1 MLSEVVRW
9 DGPVEEL
16 IEIAER
22 GMVNFEQ
29 FREAAIKIVLPLV
42 DVPRVPVLASLHRS

>member
-1 MLSEVVRW
+1 MGRASS
-9 DGPVEEL
+9 GMEL

-29 FREAAIKIVLPLV
+29 FREAAF
-42 DVPRVPVLASLHRS
+42 